1 MTINTSKM
9 IEALEA
15 FSMEMETYNYKDK
28 DYQEEDVLSFPRK
41 VLIEGMMDKT
51 YYLLHGNRKSG
62 KTGSDVY
69 ASKAKYR
76 FEEAVRMHG
85 GGEIDTNA
93 LRVAMNESQSAA
105 SKNDVL
111 SQLLSELQELYIG
124 NEQRAG
130 NLCPE
135 EYIPYGAP
143 KTGNLPEYEVELPK
157 DVADAL
163 AAMSNPVAAN
173 NTKKKVA

>member
-111 SQLLSELQELYIG
+111 SQLISELQDLYVG
-124 NEQRAG
+124 NYG
-130 NLCPE
+130 E

-143 KTGNLPEYEVELPK
+143 KTGNLPEHEVELPK

-163 AAMSNPVAAN
+163 AAMSNPVAVN
-173 NTKKKVA
+173 TTKKKVA